1 MERSK
6 TGVDI
11 KKIPPTF
18 LSSHFFLVG
27 LSSEALNA
35 SDEREIAE
43 KRIPVPQLSLL
54 YSTPY
59 NRDNCSTLFNKTV
72 GQKMSSLPYSITER
86 RSLTE
91 EEHAIVLRLVA
102 AACPDRL
109 GEANALEVFARCG
122 CGKCPTIMFHA
133 DPEKNKDLERIIADF
148 QGGDADSGLVGIILW
163 ERDSQISEL
172 EAWSI
177 DGKEISMWP
186 PIETIRPLEIAHSR

>member
-18 LSSHFFLVG
+18 PSSRFFLSDFFLVG

-54 YSTPY
+54 YSAPY

-72 GQKMSSLPYSITER
+72 
-86 RSLTE
+86 
-91 EEHAIVLRLVA
+91 
-102 AACPDRL
+102 
-109 GEANALEVFARCG
+109 
-122 CGKCPTIMFHA
+122 
-133 DPEKNKDLERIIADF
+133 
-148 QGGDADSGLVGIILW
+148 SGI
-163 ERDSQISEL
+163 
-172 EAWSI
+172 
-177 DGKEISMWP
+177 
-186 PIETIRPLEIAHSR
+186 